1 MSNETS
7 IESLWWPTEDC
18 SIISQEQLQFQDF
31 EQQTSELMEK
41 YNSGEITYKEYK
53 QELNKIK
60 TQQKRQD
67 QIRILNE
74 APGESKCASDKFEK

>member
-1 MSNETS
+1 
-7 IESLWWPTEDC
+7 
-18 SIISQEQLQFQDF
+18 
-31 EQQTSELMEK
+31 MEK
-41 YNSGEITYKEYK
+41 YNSGEKTYKEYK